1 MFGHWQNLCLRLV
14 LWLFVSLF
22 VVCYSTLELTWK
34 RTMAS
39 GKTIY
44 KQGLFHFYVSEWEGT
59 HALFGQLDWP
69 VTFGAISSNIPLG

>member
-1 MFGHWQNLCLRLV
+1 
-14 LWLFVSLF
+14 
-22 VVCYSTLELTWK
+22 
-34 RTMAS
+34 MAS